1 MPLES
6 TGQINLCN
14 RRASN
19 SAFVIFKT
27 FTNPQAKF
35 KLNEI
40 TLSRKPNNV
49 LRNTFWG
56 AKPETGFVAEPL
68 GAFAKFRQTT

>member
-6 TGQINLCN
+6 KGQIHLCN
-14 RRASN
+14 RLANN
-19 SAFVIFKT
+19 SAFVIFKI
-27 FTNPQAKF
+27 FTNPQARS

-40 TLSRKPNNV
+40 ILSGETNTV

-56 AKPETGFVAEPL
+56 AKPEMVFVADPL
-68 GAFAKFRQTT
+68 GVRKV